1 MRAGPILAL
10 MLALLSAA
18 APARADE
25 IYQTPNAFLAE
36 AFTTLPA
43 PELLDVTPA
52 MRADIERILAHP
64 YRAQRVRYWREG
76 TRTAW
81 ILEEIGKYR
90 PITVGLIV
98 ENGALATLRVLIYR
112 ESHGWEVRH
121 DFFTAQFKGM
131 TLTENNRLSDR
142 VDGISGATLSVNALQ
157 NLARLALYFDKA
169 ITSD

>member
-1 MRAGPILAL
+1 MRGLRHLAFAATLL
-10 MLALLSAA
+10 MSGV
-18 APARADE
+18 PAHADE

-36 AFTTLPA
+36 AFPVLPA

-76 TRTAW
+76 ARTAW
-81 ILEEIGKYR
+81 ILDEIGKYR